1 MAGLR
6 LGRRA
11 REVVGVAVAQEVVG
25 GGAVVGQLREPRS
38 QSTLTAPSGQ
48 GDDRRTVRLTMAVP
62 RELHR
67 RLKLAAVRQERTI
80 VSLVSGW
87 IEERTAAA

>member
-1 MAGLR
+1 M
-6 LGRRA
+6 GRRA
-11 REVVGVAVAQEVVG
+11 REEEGVAVAQEVG
-25 GGAVVGQLREPRS
+25 GGAVVGQLQAPRRQLPLS
-38 QSTLTAPSGQ
+38 VPAGQESG
-48 GDDRRTVRLTMAVP
+48 RRTVRLTPAVP

-67 RLKLAAVRQERTI
+67 RLKLAAVRQERSI